1 MAPVTESARL
11 RLRPHTPDDLD
22 ACAAMWGDPVVTR
35 FIGGRP
41 FTREE
46 VWARILRYVGHWHWM
61 SYGFWAVEEK
71 DTGLFIGEAGFAEFH
86 RQIEPP
92 LKGIPE
98 IGWAF
103 VPQAHGKGYATETV
117 RAVVAWGDERFGR
130 RQTACIID
138 PANAASIRVAEK
150 CGYGLSQQTQYHGH
164 PTYIFRRY

>member
-1 MAPVTESARL
+1 MAPVTETPRL
-11 RLRPHTPDDLD
+11 RLRPHTPDDLE

-35 FIGGRP
+35 FVGGRP
-41 FTREE
+41 FSREE

-61 SYGFWAVEEK
+61 NYGFWAVEEK

-103 VPQAHGKGYATETV
+103 VPRAHGKGYATETV

-150 CGYGLSQQTQYHGH
+150 CGYALSQQTQYHGH
-164 PTYIFRRY
+164 PSYIFRRY